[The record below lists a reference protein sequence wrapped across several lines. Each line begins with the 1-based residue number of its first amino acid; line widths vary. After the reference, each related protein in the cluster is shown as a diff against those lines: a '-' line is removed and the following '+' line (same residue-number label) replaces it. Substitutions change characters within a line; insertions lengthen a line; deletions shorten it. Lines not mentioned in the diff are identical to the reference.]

1 MLETLDQNLSLAINS
16 LNSPIS
22 DQIWIW
28 FSNKLVWIPLYLL
41 IIVLLIHKLGW
52 KKGLISVLAI
62 VLCILC
68 VDQFCNLIK
77 NSVCRLRPCNDPKM
91 VERGLHMLAAASASH
106 PYGFFSAHA
115 ANAMA
120 FAVCS
125 AKFLKRGGPV
135 LSLWAVLVGLSR
147 VFVGKHFLGD
157 VLVGFI
163 VGAVFALIFY
173 ALTQLLFKTRT
184 PESGSATGRV

>member
-1 MLETLDQNLSLAINS
+1 MFETLDQNISLAINS
-16 LNSPIS
+16 LNCPVS

-28 FSNKLVWIPLYLL
+28 FSNKLIWIPLYLL

-52 KKGLISVLAI
+52 KKGLICVLAI
-62 VLCILC
+62 ALCILC
-68 VDQFCNLIK
+68 VDQVCNLVK
-77 NSVCRLRPCNDPKM
+77 NSVQRLRPCNNHDM
-91 VERGLHMLAAASASH
+91 VERGLHMLAGASKSH

-135 LSLWAVLVGLSR
+135 LCLWAVLVGLSR

-157 VLVGFI
+157 VLVGFAA
-163 VGAVFALIFY
+163 GLVFALIFS

-184 PESGSATGRV
+184 AETSLPADRV